1 MKTILISQCLQN
13 DFVRPIGKY
22 DNLPNLLH
30 VGYDESSRLMG
41 NESNSGPLNF
51 FMNWLNKTDDHTIT
65 QVHIRDWHD
74 AADPLQKA
82 HLQKFGSHCIQDTE
96 GADFVFAASGKSH
109 IINSIS
115 LNDFVEPGL
124 NHILAQHINEPVR
137 IGLVGVWTEAKI
149 YFTAYD
155 IATRYPNFT
164 LAVCAALSASSSV
177 HSHYAALNQLNRIL
191 DVQVFNS
198 IGQFT
203 HFLTWDK
210 ESISIEVSDSA
221 TPKII
226 ADKHVRFGDTETKL
240 LKYVFR
246 NSKDITI
253 RVLDGGFSGNVVIG
267 TQSTDMHGHQE
278 SKHVVKIGEQ
288 EEIGRERK
296 SFEIIENVLGNNAP
310 RIIDFADSKGRG
322 IIKYRYASMG
332 TGQVSSFQKKFASNE
347 LIEKITH
354 YLQVIFKEQLGKLYT
369 AKTHEKM
376 NLLSYYEFDKI
387 SVERLK
393 ASIENVYKGDLT
405 AATFSLYANDFPN
418 PLSFYKNELNTYLNN
433 NNMYAFQSYV
443 HGDLNGANIIIDGQ
457 DNVWIIDFFH
467 THRGHVLKDLIK
479 LENDL
484 LYIFSD
490 MHSESDFQE
499 ALKISKVLFNVSD
512 LQAPLPGI
520 EETGIAK
527 PSFIRV
533 YETLSYLRSFYS
545 DLIEWDRNPLQL
557 FIAQLRYS
565 MHSLIFEECNQWQK
579 EWALYNSGKFS
590 EIIRMKFTETDKLRI
605 DFITSDKVEDKSIAL
620 TILPGRK
627 DYSRDLKEDI
637 QEIKKHH
644 IDCVVALITKDEM
657 DMYGVPDLLEEYNK
671 QGIACIHVPI
681 IDQKIPL
688 KAEIDRINAFIKE
701 QQNQH
706 KKTLIHC
713 LGGLGRSG
721 LVAACYLKSLGYS
734 SDEAI
739 KITREARTSRAI
751 ESSEQENFVYRY
763 E

>member
-41 NESNSGPLNF
+41 NEANSGPLDL
-51 FMNWLNKTDDHTIT
+51 FMNWLNKTDDHQIT
-65 QVHIRDWHD
+65 KVHVRDWHD
-74 AADPLQKA
+74 AEDPAQKG
-82 HLQKFGSHCIQDTE
+82 HLNKFGSHCIQDTE
-96 GADFVFAASGKSH
+96 GAEFVFILDEHAH
-109 IINSIS
+109 VINSIS
-115 LNDFVEPGL
+115 LNDFVEPDL
-124 NHILAQHINEPVR
+124 NAILAKYVNQPVR

-155 IATRYPNFT
+155 IATRYPNYT
-164 LAVCAALSASSSV
+164 IAVCAALSASSSV

-191 DVQVFNS
+191 NVQVFNS

-210 ESISIEVSDSA
+210 ESISIEIDHA
-221 TPKII
+221 ETPKIVSEKTI
-226 ADKHVRFGDTETKL
+226 SLGDTETKL

-246 NSKDITI
+246 NSKEISVN
-253 RVLDGGFSGNVVIG
+253 VLDGGFSGNIVIG

-310 RIIDFADSKGRG
+310 RIIDFADSKGKG

-332 TGQVSSFQKKFASNE
+332 AGQASSFQKKFAGE
-347 LIEKITH
+347 EPLEKIQH
-354 YLQVIFKEQLGKLYT
+354 YLQVVFKEQLGKLYT

-376 NLLSYYEFDKI
+376 NLLSYYEFDKV
-387 SVERLK
+387 SADNVK
-393 ASIENVYKGDLT
+393 ASIHQVYKGDLE
-405 AATFSLYANDFPN
+405 ANDFSLHGNSFPN
-418 PLSFYKNELNTYLNN
+418 PLTFYKQDLEIYLKN

-443 HGDLNGANIIIDGQ
+443 HGDLNGANIIVDAQ

-484 LYIFSD
+484 LYIFSE
-490 MHSESDFQE
+490 MNSESDFQE
-499 ALKISKVLFNVSD
+499 ALKISDVLFAVSD
-512 LQAPLPGI
+512 LQAPLPDMAQ
-520 EETGIAK
+520 TGITK
-527 PSFIRV
+527 PSFVRV
-533 YETLSYLRSFYS
+533 YQTLTYLRSLYS
-545 DLIEWDRNPLQL
+545 DLVEWDRNPLQL

-565 MHSLIFEECNQWQK
+565 MHSLIFDECNQWQK

-590 EIIRMKFTETDKLRI
+590 QIIRNKFLETDKLRI
-605 DFITSDKVEDKSIAL
+605 DFVAADKIDPRSLAL

-627 DYSRDLKEDI
+627 DYSRDLLEDLK
-637 QEIKKHH
+637 EIKKQQ
-644 IDCVVALITKDEM
+644 IDCVVSLITKDEM
-657 DMYGVPDLLEEYNK
+657 DMYGVPDLLEAYKK
-671 QGIACIHVPI
+671 QGIESLHVPI
-681 IDQKIPL
+681 IDQKIPV
-688 KAEIDRINAFIKE
+688 KAEIETINTFIRA
-701 QQNQH
+701 QQTQH
-706 KKTLIHC
+706 KKVLIHC

-721 LVAACYLKSLGYS
+721 LVAACYLKSLGYAS
-734 SDEAI
+734 EDAVKTI
-739 KITREARTSRAI
+739 REARTTRAI
-751 ESSEQENFVYRY
+751 ESAEQEKFVYNY
-763 E
+763 A